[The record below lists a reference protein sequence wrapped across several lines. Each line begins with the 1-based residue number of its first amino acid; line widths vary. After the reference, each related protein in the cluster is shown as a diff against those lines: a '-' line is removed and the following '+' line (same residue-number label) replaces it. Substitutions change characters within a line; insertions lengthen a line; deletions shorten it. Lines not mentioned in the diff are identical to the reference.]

1 MTVKVLENDSLW
13 EANGKGWD
21 QSEKGFLDTTK
32 GVASANWQYVC
43 HHPYK
48 TAATFLAIATVA
60 SLTSAYF
67 LSPAYAAFVGTVVTK
82 AATLVSPAITA
93 VSEFLV
99 AHPLVA
105 SLIVV
110 AAVAA
115 LIAAPVY
122 ACMNNSKASQIDE
135 VKQKIVD
142 ACEKETNGKPKVD
155 DGKLKFDNTKV
166 NSTLDSICNIFKFT
180 PDEAKSRG

>member
-1 MTVKVLENDSLW
+1 MTVNVLEDDSLW

-21 QSEKGFLDTTK
+21 QSEEGFLNTTK

-48 TAATFLAIATVA
+48 TAATFVAIAAVA
-60 SLTSAYF
+60 SLTAAYF
-67 LSPAYAAFVGTVVTK
+67 LSPAYAAFVGTVGTK

-93 VSEFLV
+93 VSAFLV

-105 SLIVV
+105 SFIVV

-122 ACMNNSKASQIDE
+122 AYMNSSKAGQIGG
-135 VKQKIVD
+135 VK
-142 ACEKETNGKPKVD
+142 ELLN
-155 DGKLKFDNTKV
+155 KV
-166 NSTLDSICNIFKFT
+166 NDTTRLDVGNPKTVLDKIAAEVGWEQKAASTK
-180 PDEAKSRG
+180 G

>member
-1 MTVKVLENDSLW
+1 MTVNVLENDSLW

-21 QSEKGFLDTTK
+21 QSEKGLLDTNK

-60 SLTSAYF
+60 SLTAAYF

-93 VSEFLV
+93 VSAFLV

-122 ACMNNSKASQIDE
+122 AYKNSSKANQIDAVKE
-135 VKQKIVD
+135 VLNK
-142 ACEKETNGKPKVD
+142 CEKDGDKVKVK
-155 DGKLKFDNTKV
+155 DGDA
-166 NSTLDSICNIFKFT
+166 STLLTEIGIAIGVV
-180 PDEAKSRG
+180 PAPAKA

>member
-1 MTVKVLENDSLW
+1 MTINITAEGYFI
-13 EANGKGWD
+13 EANKTGYHK
-21 QSEKGFLDTTK
+21 SEKGFLNTTK

-48 TAATFLAIATVA
+48 TAATFIAIAAVT
-60 SLTSAYF
+60 SLTAAYF
-67 LSPAYAAFVGTVVTK
+67 MSPAYAAFVGTVGTK

-93 VSEFLV
+93 VSAFLV
-99 AHPLVA
+99 AHPLIA

-122 ACMNNSKASQIDE
+122 ACLNSSKASQIDAVKE
-135 VKQKIVD
+135 VFNK
-142 ACEKETNGKPKVD
+142 CEKDGDKLAIDGGKVKVS
-155 DGKLKFDNTKV
+155 DGDA
-166 NSTLDSICNIFKFT
+166 STLLTNIAKVIALVPT
-180 PDEAKSRG
+180 EAEKTI

>member
-1 MTVKVLENDSLW
+1 MTVNVLENDSLW
-13 EANGKGWD
+13 EVNGKAWD
-21 QSEKGFLDTTK
+21 HSERGFLNTIK

-48 TAATFLAIATVA
+48 TAATFVAIAAVA
-60 SLTSAYF
+60 SLTAAYF
-67 LSPAYAAFVGTVVTK
+67 LSPAYAAFVGTVGTK

-93 VSEFLV
+93 VSAFLV

-105 SLIVV
+105 SFIVV

-122 ACMNNSKASQIDE
+122 AYMNSSKAGQIGR
-135 VKQKIVD
+135 VKELLNTENGTTEINVEDPETVLDKIAVAVGWEQKAQV
-142 ACEKETNGKPKVD
+142 
-155 DGKLKFDNTKV
+155 
-166 NSTLDSICNIFKFT
+166 
-180 PDEAKSRG
+180 